1 MEEAL
6 ILILQ
11 FIAEVLFQAFGSQ
24 LLDFSLFWRKEPSS
38 QASVLIGIF
47 LSLFVIGGFLGW
59 LSLFPLHHTLLPW
72 GWLRMANLIVGP
84 VSSGYVSWL
93 IARWHQKKNPDVHP
107 WFHAAVAA
115 VICFGFVLFRF
126 TFGER

>member
-11 FIAEVLFQAFGSQ
+11 CIAEVLLQAFGSGF
-24 LLDFSLFWRKEPSS
+24 LDSLLFWRKEPSS
-38 QASVLIGIF
+38 RSGVLIGIF

-59 LSLFPLHHTLLPW
+59 LSLFLVHHTLLPW

-93 IARWHQKKNPDVHP
+93 IARWHQKKNPEVHP
-107 WFHAAVAA
+107 WFHAGVAA
-115 VICFGFVLFRF
+115 ALCFGFVIFRF